1 MIEKYFSDSIKNVG
15 TEEKVVYTAPF
26 DIHNAFVTGL
36 FISNTSD
43 RNTWMEVYLYQ
54 EKNQTQITLTS
65 AETPLPAG
73 STAAIASLGQRIQLT
88 PGDAIYVKMGHDNV
102 ADIMVSVSEIVFS
115 KEELAQMNYLSEE
128 RELEEREKQKL
139 GII

>member
-1 MIEKYFSDSIKNVG
+1 
-15 TEEKVVYTAPF
+15 
-26 DIHNAFVTGL
+26 
-36 FISNTSD
+36 
-43 RNTWMEVYLYQ
+43 MEVYLYQ
-54 EKNQTQITLTS
+54 KKTQTQITLTS

-88 PGDAIYVKMGHDNV
+88 PGDEIYVKMGHDNV

-115 KEELAQMNYLSEE
+115 KEELEQMNYLSEE
-128 RELEEREKQKL
+128 HEKEEREKEKL